1 MYGYGYRMAD
11 FNTRLSEF
19 MDSYEVRQW
28 STNFYMT
35 GEIPYQD
42 FRQLMFEQRV
52 HARKFGLVWSKELW
66 SNVRKSK
73 YWRFIEERR
82 EQLESED

>member
-28 STNFYMT
+28 GVNFYMT
-35 GEIPYQD
+35 GSVEYGD
-42 FRQLMFEQRV
+42 FKQLMLDHQS
-52 HARKFGLVWSKELW
+52 HARKFGLVWSNELW
-66 SNVRKSK
+66 SKVCNSK
-73 YWRFIEERR
+73 YMDFIKERR